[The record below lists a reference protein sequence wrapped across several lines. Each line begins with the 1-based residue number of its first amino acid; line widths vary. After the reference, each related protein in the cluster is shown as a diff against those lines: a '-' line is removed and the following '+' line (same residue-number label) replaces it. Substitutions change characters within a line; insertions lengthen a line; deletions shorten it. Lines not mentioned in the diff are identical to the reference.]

1 MTVESDS
8 RRPLIEIRSVS
19 RTFDADK
26 IAGLHDVS
34 LKIWPGEFV
43 AIVGPSGAG
52 KSTLLNILGL
62 LDRPTT
68 GEYLFDGTNV
78 DELSERER
86 DGLRARDLGF
96 VFQSSFMLGNDNALE
111 NAALGLRI
119 QGVPLSKRTERSFR
133 ALQTLG
139 IRGRAATPARLL
151 SGGERQRLALAR
163 AIATEPVLVLAD
175 EPTGNLDSESSRNV
189 VEHLQALN
197 AAGTSI
203 VIITHDRSIASVA
216 RRQIEIVDGRA
227 TEITPLSQSKTT
239 SLTRVKPPRP
249 RDATVDGRI
258 SRMLD
263 DLGEAVTTIS
273 RRFARSL
280 LLVLAF
286 ALGISGMIMAL
297 GMSESAASQVSQ
309 RLTAAALDEVRVN
322 LPGGTSLLGADDD
335 RLAEWM
341 ESVAALPHVESVA
354 YTATVGASSAQIR
367 RLGPSDDPPTG
378 EFFLMSASSN
388 YLTMSEADLSQAR
401 SSVLLDDPSITS
413 AAWVGDVA
421 REELSVPSA
430 GPGSTLW
437 VAGQRVDVLGE
448 FSAGARVEYLGRT
461 IIVSRDVIAAI
472 PGASVALVVRTEPG
486 FPAAIAEAIPVALD
500 PSSPGQFTVETVADL
515 RALRFGVSN
524 DLGTFVA
531 ALAVI
536 LMVLATISASTTM
549 YLSVLA
555 RTPEIALRRAIGASR
570 AAVGRLF
577 VAEGLIVGI
586 LGGALGCF
594 AGTIGAIVATSAQG
608 WVPVL
613 PPLLPPL
620 ALAIGVVTGLLS
632 ALVPAV
638 AASRLNPAT
647 AIRG

>member
-1 MTVESDS
+1 MTDEPGS

-19 RTFDADK
+19 RTFDAER

-62 LDRPTT
+62 LDRPTS

-86 DGLRARDLGF
+86 DRLRARQLGF

-119 QGVPLSKRTERSFR
+119 QGVPVSKRTERSFR
-133 ALQTLG
+133 ALDTLG

-227 TEITPLSQSKTT
+227 TEITPFRESRTT
-239 SLTRVKPPRP
+239 SLGRIDSPSL
-249 RDATVDGRI
+249 RDSTVDGRI

-322 LPGGTSLLGADDD
+322 LPGGTSLLDADDD

-341 ESVAALPHVESVA
+341 KRVAALPHVESVA

-367 RLGPSDDPPTG
+367 RLDPSDDPPSS
-378 EFFLMSASSN
+378 EYFLMSASSN
-388 YLTMSEADLSQAR
+388 YLTTSEANVSQAP
-401 SSVLLDDPSITS
+401 SYVLLDDPTVTS
-413 AAWVGDVA
+413 VAWVGDIA
-421 REELSVPSA
+421 REELSVPTA

-437 VAGQRVDVLGE
+437 VSGQRVDVVGE

-500 PSSPGQFTVETVADL
+500 PSSPGQFNVETVADL

-531 ALAVI
+531 ALALI

-577 VAEGLIVGI
+577 LAEGLIVGI

-594 AGTIGAIVATSAQG
+594 AGTVGAIAATSAQG

-632 ALVPAV
+632 ALVPAI